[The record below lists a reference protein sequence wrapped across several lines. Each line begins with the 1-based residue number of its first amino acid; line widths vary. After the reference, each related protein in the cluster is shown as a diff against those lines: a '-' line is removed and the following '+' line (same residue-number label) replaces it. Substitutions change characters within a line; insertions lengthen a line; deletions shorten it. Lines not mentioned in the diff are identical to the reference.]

1 MAATAFLEFYR
12 FKTMSKE
19 ESEKAKGEWQ
29 NGPNLEPQTIHSND
43 TTTKTVIIGN
53 ARSLSPVV
61 VDSTGQNATYLPINA
76 KYTMDGTKSYLNS
89 GWMWPEDSTPYYIYC
104 DL

>member
-12 FKTMSKE
+12 FKTMSTE

-53 ARSLSPVV
+53 ARSQSSGSGFNRSKRHIPSHKCKVH
-61 VDSTGQNATYLPINA
+61 
-76 KYTMDGTKSYLNS
+76 DGWY
-89 GWMWPEDSTPYYIYC
+89 
-104 DL
+104 